1 MGKTETDLH
10 LFRIWLKAGKTINN
24 RIIDDLKRYGL
35 AADNF
40 SVLELLYNKGPQHV
54 QPMCDKLMIPSGSI
68 TYVVNKLEEK
78 GLVRKVQ
85 DEDNRRYWKVS
96 LTQEGEG
103 LFDEI
108 FPQHVETIQAILDP
122 LTEEQKEELGKL
134 LKILGLNAY

>member
-85 DEDNRRYWKVS
+85 DENNRRYWKVS
-96 LTQEGEG
+96 LTQEGED

-134 LKILGLNAY
+134 LKILGLNA